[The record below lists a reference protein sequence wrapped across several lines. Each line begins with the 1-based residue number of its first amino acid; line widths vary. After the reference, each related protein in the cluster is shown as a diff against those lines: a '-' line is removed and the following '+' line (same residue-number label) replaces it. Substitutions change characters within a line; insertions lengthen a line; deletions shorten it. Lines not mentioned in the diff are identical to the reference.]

1 MEFNS
6 LTDVLAEELADLY
19 SAEQQLVEAMPRLAT
34 AAHSYDLRDALEAH
48 FAETRGHVERL
59 QDIFADMGILFTP
72 TKTCQAMQGLIAEG
86 DEIASAA
93 GDAVAH
99 DAALIGA
106 AQRIEHYEIA
116 SYGTA
121 RALAGELGLDRAS
134 SLLDETLGE
143 EGNANKALT
152 KLAAGGFLSSGI
164 NKLAAQRSETAT
176 PEQEDGERLA
186 EASEAHADG

>member
-6 LTDVLAEELADLY
+6 LTDVLVEELADLY
-19 SAEQQLVEAMPRLAT
+19 NAEQQLVEAMPRLAA

-48 FAETRGHVERL
+48 FEETRIHVDRL
-59 QDIFADMGILFTP
+59 QSIFADMGIRFAP
-72 TKTCQAMQGLIAEG
+72 SKTCQAMQGLVAES
-86 DEIASAA
+86 DEIASSG

-121 RALAGELGLDRAS
+121 RALAGELGLDRTS

-164 NKLAAQRSETAT
+164 NRLAAQRSESAAV
-176 PEQEDGERLA
+176 EQQGDEEPVGETSQA
-186 EASEAHADG
+186 QS